1 MKRIEFVIVL
11 VVIVLSACQPAVAP
25 QPTAIPP
32 TEPPVPT
39 PTSAAVEARVG
50 SVNDLLGV
58 WWFPQAPGLVVEFK
72 PDSTYRTWLSVEP
85 SAIEAEG
92 NFAVDAG
99 QLTWVTSH
107 PKCND
112 QPATYAA
119 YLTKRDG
126 KAVQLRLK
134 LVGSDPCADR
144 AQAFQSGIA
153 KPQSR

>member
-1 MKRIEFVIVL
+1 MKTTTLLLL
-11 VVIVLSACQPAVAP
+11 VVVLLTACQPAVAP
-25 QPTAIPP
+25 QPTAGST
-32 TEPPVPT
+32 TESPAPT
-39 PTSAAVEARVG
+39 PTSATVEAPVG
-50 SVNDLLGV
+50 SVNDLVGV

-72 PDSTYRTWLSVEP
+72 PDSTYRMWLSVEP
-85 SAIEAEG
+85 SGIEAEG
-92 NFAVDAG
+92 NFTLDAG

-119 YLTKRDG
+119 YLTRREG

-144 AQAFQSGIA
+144 AQAFQAGIA
-153 KPQSR
+153 KPQGR